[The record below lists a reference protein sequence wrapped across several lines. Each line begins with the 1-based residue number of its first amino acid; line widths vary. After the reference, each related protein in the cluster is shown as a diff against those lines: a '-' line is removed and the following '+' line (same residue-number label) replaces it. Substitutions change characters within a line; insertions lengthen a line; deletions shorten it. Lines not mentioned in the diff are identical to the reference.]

1 MKNKS
6 SMFQTFSIRAISAAT
21 AMDHPIIEA
30 SSEFFGHYSP
40 EFTEEVYVYQEEKI
54 YDCSVL
60 CEIWEISRPP
70 NEKNELLVPLSDSDY
85 YALLA

>member
-1 MKNKS
+1 
-6 SMFQTFSIRAISAAT
+6 MFQAFSIRAISAAIV
-21 AMDHPIIEA
+21 MHPIIEA
-30 SSEFFGHYSP
+30 IAEFFGHYSP
-40 EFTEEVYVYQEEKI
+40 EFTEEVYVYQEVKI

-60 CEIWEISRPP
+60 GEIWEISRPP

>member
-1 MKNKS
+1 
-6 SMFQTFSIRAISAAT
+6 MFQAFSIRAISAAIV
-21 AMDHPIIEA
+21 MDHSIIEA
-30 SSEFFGHYSP
+30 ISEFFGHYSP
-40 EFTEEVYVYQEEKI
+40 EFTEEVYVYQEVKI

-60 CEIWEISRPP
+60 GEIWEISCPQ

>member
-1 MKNKS
+1 
-6 SMFQTFSIRAISAAT
+6 
-21 AMDHPIIEA
+21 MDHSIIEA
-30 SSEFFGHYSP
+30 ISEFFGHYSP
-40 EFTEEVYVYQEEKI
+40 EFTEEVYVYQEVKI

-60 CEIWEISRPP
+60 GEIWEISCPQ